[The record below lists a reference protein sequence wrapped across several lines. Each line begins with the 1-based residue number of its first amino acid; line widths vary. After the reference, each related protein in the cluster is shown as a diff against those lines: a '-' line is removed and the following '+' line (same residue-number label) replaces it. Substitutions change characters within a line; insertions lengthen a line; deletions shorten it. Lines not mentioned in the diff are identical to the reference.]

1 MPKNMLHLP
10 IINKIHKSGLV
21 DHYGTL
27 QKIQSGWVE
36 ASGPNVPIGTICH
49 ILSDNGHEADFVT
62 AEVVKVEKN
71 RVALVPFD
79 DNNQLT
85 IGARVYAA
93 ALDAVVPVGDDFTGK
108 AVDALANS
116 LNDNPLRPGEY
127 LPLHPA
133 LPSPMERCSP
143 KEVFATGVRSIDGL
157 LTLGVGQRI
166 GIFAASGVGKTSLI
180 AQISKQVECDHV
192 IYCLIGER
200 GREVEHLWQSELDE
214 ELRRKA
220 TLVAATSDK
229 SAALRV
235 RSVYQSLALANY
247 WRSLG
252 RHVVLI
258 IDSVTRLAMA
268 MRETGLAAGEPPTVR
283 AYTPS
288 VFTAIPKIV
297 ESCGAVKSGGAI
309 TAIMTILSETDDT
322 EDPVSEMMKSL
333 LDGHIILSRK
343 YSEKGHF
350 PAIDICRSISRNMAN
365 IADQAHM
372 QNARKF
378 VSHYALYETSRTMID
393 AGLYIAGNNADLDNA
408 IRMRPDMV
416 AFLQQSQLDKL
427 NMEDS
432 LRLLAAVTSR

>member
-1 MPKNMLHLP
+1 MLHLP